1 MKTLY
6 HYTLCPY
13 SRKVR
18 ISLCEKKIKF
28 TCELEKPWE
37 KRDEF
42 IKLNEFGT
50 VPVLQEE
57 DGTVIS
63 GSIAIDEYLEFAYQ
77 DVKLIGNTQEEMN
90 NVRKYVS
97 FFDQKF
103 YADVTKNLV
112 FEKYLKRYYDKYS
125 FPNSVSIREG
135 LKNLNDS
142 FEYISW
148 LVDSKEWIAGD
159 FFSLADISAAAHI
172 SVIDYVGEVPWEK
185 FPEVKIWYL
194 KIKSRPSFR
203 KILEDRVFSITPSSS
218 YDKLDF

>member
-28 TCELEKPWE
+28 ACELEKPWE
-37 KRDEF
+37 KRNEF

-50 VPVLQEE
+50 VPVLLEE

-63 GSIAIDEYLEFAYQ
+63 GSIAIDEYLESTYSE
-77 DVKLIGNTQEEMN
+77 VKLLGKNLAEMN

-97 FFDQKF
+97 FFDQRF

-125 FPNSVSIREG
+125 SPNSVAIREG
-135 LKNLNDS
+135 IKYLNEY

-148 LVDSKEWIAGD
+148 LVESNEWIAGD
-159 FFSLADISAAAHI
+159 FFSLADIAAASHI
-172 SVIDYVGEVPWEK
+172 SVIDYVGEVPWDK

-203 KILEDRVFSITPSSS
+203 EILADRIFSITPSDW